1 MSDRLLTDGE
11 ANAALD
17 NELLDRVTWGIVAE
31 LVDPNGNVD
40 RYRATVSALALLRPD
55 VMWWV
60 DLVVAAEMFANER
73 VMREPV
79 GFRTSR

>member
-1 MSDRLLTDGE
+1 MSDPLLTDVE
-11 ANAALD
+11 ASAPLD
-17 NELLDRVTWGIVAE
+17 DELLDRVTWGIVAE
-31 LVDPNGNVD
+31 LIEPNGNVD
-40 RYRATVSALALLRPD
+40 RYRATVRALALLGPE

-60 DLVVAAEMFANER
+60 DLVVAAEMLANDR

>member
-1 MSDRLLTDGE
+1 MSDRLLTDVE

-17 NELLDRVTWGIVAE
+17 DELLDRVTWGIVAE
-31 LVDPNGNVD
+31 LVDPNGDVD
-40 RYRATVSALALLRPD
+40 RYRATVSALALLRPE

-60 DLVVAAEMFANER
+60 DLVVAAEMLANDR